1 MIKKAWNYFSAGEKI
16 LWGVSVFIILVSFFA
31 FDGKGYLTLSASV
44 IGVTSLIF
52 NAKGNLAGQALM
64 IVFSII
70 YGIISFGF
78 AYYGEMITY
87 VGMTMPMAIASFI
100 TWFSN
105 PYEKNETEVKVNS
118 LCKKEVVFMMF
129 LTLIV
134 TGVFYFILDF
144 FNTANIV
151 PSTISVFTSFAAVY
165 LTFRRSAYFTLA
177 YAANDIVLIVLW
189 VMASAENLSYI
200 SVTICFAVF
209 LVNDIYGFI
218 SWSKMKL
225 RQQADRNAA

>member
-1 MIKKAWNYFSAGEKI
+1 MLFLEVKIIIKKAWNYFSAGEKI

-52 NAKGNLAGQALM
+52 NAKGNPAGQALM

-87 VGMTMPMAIASFI
+87 VGMTMPMAIVSLI
-100 TWFSN
+100 TWLSN
-105 PYEKNETEVKVNS
+105 PYEKNKTEVKVNS

-144 FNTANIV
+144 FIL
-151 PSTISVFTSFAAVY
+151 PILY
-165 LTFRRSAYFTLA
+165 LAQYQFLRVLLRYILHSEEAHILRSHMPQTTL
-177 YAANDIVLIVLW
+177 
-189 VMASAENLSYI
+189 
-200 SVTICFAVF
+200 C
-209 LVNDIYGFI
+209 
-218 SWSKMKL
+218 
-225 RQQADRNAA
+225 